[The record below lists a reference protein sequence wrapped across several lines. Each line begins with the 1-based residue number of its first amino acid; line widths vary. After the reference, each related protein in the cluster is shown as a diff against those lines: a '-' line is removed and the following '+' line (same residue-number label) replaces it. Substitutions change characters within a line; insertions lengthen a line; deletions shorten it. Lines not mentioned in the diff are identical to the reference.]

1 MVIHKKRDK
10 ALRGS
15 LTRTY
20 LAWNVRQ
27 QNMKSKYDRESND
40 HSNKAT
46 MYY

>member
-15 LTRTY
+15 STRTY

-27 QNMKSKYDRESND
+27 QSLKPIGLGSKGQSVT
-40 HSNKAT
+40 SVW
-46 MYY
+46 